1 MTLVP
6 LSSPGRQERTLLVG
20 GPGAPRRADRR
31 WYEKKRYL
39 LPLGVLL
46 SALLGTTAGS
56 LRDEASSQPIE
67 APPAAQVVLVG
78 AAALSAR

>member
-6 LSSPGRQERTLLVG
+6 LSSPARQKPTPLVG
-20 GPGAPRRADRR
+20 APGAPGRADRR

-67 APPAAQVVLVG
+67 GPPAAQVVLIG
-78 AAALSAR
+78 AGPFPT